1 MITPVT
7 ILTSPPTGVEVL
19 TMTIEETLVMINDD
33 ISMMVSLMMQGDYA
47 DLSAHRC

>member
-19 TMTIEETLVMINDD
+19 TMTIEETLVMTNDD
-33 ISMMVSLMMQGDYA
+33 ISMMARLMMHD
-47 DLSAHRC
+47 DNTNLSAHRC